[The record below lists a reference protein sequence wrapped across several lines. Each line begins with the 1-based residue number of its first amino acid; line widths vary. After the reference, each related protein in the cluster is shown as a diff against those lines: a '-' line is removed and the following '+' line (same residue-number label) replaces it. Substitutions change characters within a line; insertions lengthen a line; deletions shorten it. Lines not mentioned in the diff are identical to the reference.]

1 MSRSESTA
9 MMPRRP
15 APSRL
20 RPALLAGTIALGLAA
35 GALGGCN
42 PTVDNHGHRV
52 DKDAVAQIQPGQ
64 TTRQEVLRRLGSPSS
79 IAPLEG
85 NVWYYVGLR
94 SQYYAFFKPKVTD
107 QDVLAIR
114 FNANGVVADV
124 RQLSLKDA
132 QQVAHVERTTPT
144 RGGEPGLIRSL
155 YDTLLRGPVTR
166 ADPKDRPRGPDF

>member
-1 MSRSESTA
+1 MTSRRSSA
-9 MMPRRP
+9 PRF
-15 APSRL
+15 
-20 RPALLAGTIALGLAA
+20 RPALLAGALALGLGVA
-35 GALGGCN
+35 GLGGCN
-42 PTVDNHGHRV
+42 PTVDNHGYRV
-52 DKDAVAQIQPGQ
+52 DKDALAQIQPGR

-94 SQYYAFFKPKVTD
+94 SQYYAFFKPTVTD

-114 FNANGVVADV
+114 FNASGVVSDI

-132 QQVAHVERTTPT
+132 QQIAHVERTTPT

-155 YDTLLRGPVTR
+155 YDTFLRGPVTR